1 MEIDARSISKGSAK
15 GPALISR
22 EPLSFLGGVNPKT
35 GEIIEEG
42 HPLKGENVKGRILV
56 FPHGKGSTVGSY
68 VMLGLVKNDKAPAGI
83 INLEAEPIIIVGAII
98 SKIPMVDRPAK
109 DIFEIARNGDV
120 LEIDGTKGKIRL

>member
-1 MEIDARSISKGSAK
+1 MEIDARSISKGSGK

-22 EPLSFLGGVNPKT
+22 EPLSFLGGVDPKT

-68 VMLGLVKNDKAPAGI
+68 VMLGLAKNNKAPAGI

-109 DIFEIARNGDV
+109 DIFEIVKNGDI

>member
-15 GPALISR
+15 GPALISP
-22 EPLSFLGGVNPKT
+22 EPLSFLGGVDPKT

-42 HPLKGENVKGRILV
+42 HPLKGKNVKGKILI

-68 VMLGLVKNDKAPAGI
+68 VMLGLSKNNKAPAGI
-83 INLEAEPIIIVGAII
+83 INSEAEPIIIVGAII

-109 DIFEIARNGDV
+109 DIFEIVKNGDI

>member
-15 GPALISR
+15 GPALVSR
-22 EPLSFLGGVNPKT
+22 EPLSFLGGVDPKT

-42 HPLKGENVKGRILV
+42 HPLKGENVKGKILI

-68 VMLGLVKNDKAPAGI
+68 VMLGLTKNNKAPAGI

-98 SKIPMVDRPAK
+98 AKIPMVDRPAK
-109 DIFEIARNGDV
+109 DIFEIIKNGDI

>member
-1 MEIDARSISKGSAK
+1 MEIDARSISKGSGK

-42 HPLKGENVKGRILV
+42 HPLKGENVSGRILV

-68 VMLGLVKNDKAPAGI
+68 VMLGLVKNNKAPAGI

-109 DIFEIARNGDV
+109 DIFEIVKNGDI

>member
-1 MEIDARSISKGSAK
+1 MEIDARSISKGSGK

-22 EPLSFLGGVNPKT
+22 EPLSFLGGVDPKT

-42 HPLKGENVKGRILV
+42 HPLKGENVKGRILI

-68 VMLGLVKNDKAPAGI
+68 VMLGLAKNNKAPAGI

-109 DIFEIARNGDV
+109 DIFEIVKNGDI

>member
-1 MEIDARSISKGSAK
+1 MEIDARSVSKGSAK
-15 GPALISR
+15 GPALISG
-22 EPLSFLGGVNPKT
+22 EPLSFLGGVDPKT

-42 HPLKGENVKGRILV
+42 HPLKGENVKGKILI

-68 VMLGLVKNDKAPAGI
+68 VMLGLSKNNKAPAGI

-109 DIFEIARNGDV
+109 DIFQIVKNGDI